1 MRLRAAETLVT
12 PEATEEAGAGRD
24 QEGPPA
30 FKFMRDEAMTNR
42 EAP

>member
-1 MRLRAAETLVT
+1 MRLRARSALT
-12 PEATEEAGAGRD
+12 EATEEAGAGRD

-42 EAP
+42 ETS